1 MKNFQTKKLLVLVIV
16 AFIIIA
22 TIITILTHSIN
33 SNNNPTNKPTDPS
46 TSDTSGSSYYES
58 LYGAWTITKHIPSN
72 IRTTLSDSLISFCIG
87 QKFTIE
93 KDKITSIYGT
103 ISNPTIKE
111 EIMTAS
117 DFSHTYNDTFENLG
131 IYGNKVKFIKI
142 TQPEK
147 NNHSVTI
154 FIADNG
160 EVYALLGG
168 ALFKIKKITIEIIHD
183 ISVELPL

>member
-1 MKNFQTKKLLVLVIV
+1 VQNFNVKKLHILVIV

-22 TIITILTHSIN
+22 TIITILIHSIN
-33 SNNNPTNKPTDPS
+33 SNNNPIKKTTDPL
-46 TSDTSGSSYYES
+46 TSDSSGSSYYES
-58 LYGAWTITKHIPSN
+58 LYGSWTITKHISSN

-87 QKFTIE
+87 QKFAIE
-93 KDKITSIYGT
+93 RDKITSIYGI

-111 EIMTAS
+111 EIMNAS

-131 IYGNKVKFIKI
+131 ISGDKVKFIKI

-160 EVYALLGG
+160 EVYALFGG
-168 ALFKIKKITIEIIHD
+168 ALFELKK
-183 ISVELPL
+183 

>member
-1 MKNFQTKKLLVLVIV
+1 MKNFKVKKLIVLVI
-16 AFIIIA
+16 AALIIIA

-33 SNNNPTNKPTDPS
+33 SNNDSTKKPTDSS
-46 TSDTSGSSYYES
+46 TSDSSGSSYYES
-58 LYGAWTITKHIPSN
+58 LYGTWTITKHIPSN
-72 IRTTLSDSLISFCIG
+72 IKTTLSDSIISFCIR

-111 EIMTAS
+111 DIMTAS
-117 DFSHTYNDTFENLG
+117 DFSHTYNDTFKNLD
-131 IYGNKVKFIKI
+131 IYGDKVKYIKI

-154 FIADNG
+154 FIADDG
-160 EVYALLGG
+160 KVYALLGG
-168 ALFKIKKITIEIIHD
+168 ALFELKKE
-183 ISVELPL
+183 

>member
-1 MKNFQTKKLLVLVIV
+1 MKNFKVKKLLVLVIV
-16 AFIIIA
+16 TLIIIA

-33 SNNNPTNKPTDPS
+33 SNNDSTKKPTDPS
-46 TSDTSGSSYYES
+46 TSDSSSSSYYES
-58 LYGAWTITKHIPSN
+58 LYGTWTVTKHIPSN
-72 IRTTLSDSLISFCIG
+72 IRTTLSDSIISFCIG

-117 DFSHTYNDTFENLG
+117 DFSHIYNDTFKNLG
-131 IYGNKVKFIKI
+131 ISGDKVKYIKI

-147 NNHSVTI
+147 DNHSVTI
-154 FIADNG
+154 FLADDG
-160 EVYALLGG
+160 KVYALVGG
-168 ALFKIKKITIEIIHD
+168 ALFELKK
-183 ISVELPL
+183 

>member
-1 MKNFQTKKLLVLVIV
+1 MKNFKVKKLLVLVIV

-33 SNNNPTNKPTDPS
+33 SNNNSTKKPTDPS
-46 TSDTSGSSYYES
+46 TIDSSGSSYYES
-58 LYGAWTITKHIPSN
+58 LYGTWTITKHIPSN
-72 IRTTLSDSLISFCIG
+72 IKTTLSDSIISFCIG

-117 DFSHTYNDTFENLG
+117 DFSHTYNDTFKNLG
-131 IYGNKVKFIKI
+131 ISGDKVKFIKI
-142 TQPEK
+142 TQLDK
-147 NNHSVTI
+147 SNHSVTI
-154 FIADNG
+154 FIANDG
-160 EVYALLGG
+160 SVYALLGG
-168 ALFKIKKITIEIIHD
+168 ALFELKK
-183 ISVELPL
+183 